1 MQFLFYVPKHIKK
14 FGEDA
19 EALLSLQ
26 YQNDIKIQTMKTKEF
41 SFNGFKTNGFAMLFV
56 HLLLTGAIAWALAVG
71 GDVLIG
77 LAVVMIVVWLGINA
91 GYISLEPNE
100 ARVMVFF
107 GKYRGTLKDT
117 GFFWVNPFLNKKK
130 ISLRARNLDVEPIK
144 VNDKIGNP
152 ILIGVVLVWKLK
164 DTYKA
169 MFEID
174 SQTMASQTSVVGKS
188 NTATPTSAV
197 ACRMNAF
204 ENFVKIQSDAA
215 LRQVAGHYAYDDNE
229 SNLEEL
235 TLRSGGEE
243 INELL
248 EQELNERLDMAG
260 MEVVEA
266 RINYLAYAPE
276 IAAVML
282 RRQQASAIIT
292 AREKIVEGAV
302 SMVKMAL
309 DKLNNEGIIE
319 LDDEKKAAM
328 VSNLL
333 VVLCADEPAQ
343 PVINSGTLNH

>member
-1 MQFLFYVPKHIKK
+1 M
-14 FGEDA
+14 
-19 EALLSLQ
+19 EA
-26 YQNDIKIQTMKTKEF
+26 KEC
-41 SFNGFKTNGFAMLFV
+41 SFNGFKMNGFLALFL
-56 HLLLTGAIAWALAVG
+56 HLVVLTIVIAGGFVVSIPTLVVSSLLT
-71 GDVLIG
+71 
-77 LAVVMIVVWLGINA
+77 VVWFILFA
-91 GYISLEPNE
+91 GYMQLEPNE

-107 GKYRGTLKDT
+107 GKYKGTFRGT
-117 GFFWVNPFLNKKK
+117 GFFWVNPFLDKKK
-130 ISLRARNLDVEPIK
+130 LSLRARNLDVEPIK

-152 ILIGVVLVWKLK
+152 ILIGLVLVWKLK
-164 DTYKA
+164 DSYKA

-174 SQTMASQTSVVGKS
+174 SQTMAASPSTTGNANQVNLG
-188 NTATPTSAV
+188 NAV
-197 ACRMNAF
+197 ANRMNAF

-215 LRQVAGHYAYDDNE
+215 LRQVAGQYAYDDNE
-229 SNLEEL
+229 ANREEL

-243 INELL
+243 INEQL
-248 EQELNERLDMAG
+248 EQKLNERLAMAG

-309 DKLNNEGIIE
+309 HKLSEEEIVE
-319 LDDEKKAAM
+319 LDEEKKAAM

-333 VVLCADEPAQ
+333 VVLCADEAAQ
-343 PVINSGTLNH
+343 PVVNTGTLNH